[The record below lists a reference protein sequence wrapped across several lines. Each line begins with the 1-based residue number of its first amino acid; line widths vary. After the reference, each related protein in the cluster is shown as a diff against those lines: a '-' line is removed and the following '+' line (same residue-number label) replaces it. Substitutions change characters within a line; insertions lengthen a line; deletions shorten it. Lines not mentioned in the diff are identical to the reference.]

1 MSRTGPLNAVR
12 ALRPG
17 MTLVE
22 LMLAVIV
29 LSIIAA
35 VLVPTITTAADSYT
49 SAVTTRS
56 VADDV
61 AFALERAV
69 RLCREAPGGTNP
81 GDAGI
86 ASASATSITFT
97 NGAGLRLSG
106 TDLLLQR
113 SATDSAVLCRN
124 VETFSLELLSK
135 DGVTSTLA
143 TPTQTQ
149 RINVRLKARGLELTC
164 AAFLRATVGG
174 S

>member
-1 MSRTGPLNAVR
+1 MINRTQSTAAPVI
-12 ALRPG
+12 RPG

-22 LMLAVIV
+22 LMLAVVV

-49 SAVTTRS
+49 SAVTTRA

-86 ASASATSITFT
+86 SSASATSITFT
-97 NGAGLRLSG
+97 SGAGLRLSG
-106 TDLLLQR
+106 TDLLLQK
-113 SATDSAVLCRN
+113 SAVDSAVLCRD
-124 VETFSLELLSK
+124 VQTFSLELLAK
-135 DGVTSTLA
+135 DGVTSTMA
-143 TPTQTQ
+143 APTQTQ
-149 RINVRLKARGLELTC
+149 RINIRLKARGLDLSC